1 LTSVK
6 GFIATHQGVSIL
18 TFAGTDTAS
27 LADWIVD
34 FSIHPDVDAVHAS
47 FEAGVNAA
55 WKTISAVLGA
65 GGTSATG
72 RLLITGAS
80 LMLASVC
87 GSAWGP
93 GADRRHNSLVSLP

>member
-1 LTSVK
+1 
-6 GFIATHQGVSIL
+6 VSIL

-34 FSIHPDVDAVHAS
+34 FSIHPDVDAVHAG